1 MEADVRNT
9 SGQVV
14 DRVEISDLLFNA
26 PIYEALVHQALV
38 RQRANARQGTHSTKT
53 RGEIR
58 GGGRKPWRQKYTGRA
73 RQGSIR
79 SPLWRH
85 GGVTFGPKPRSYR
98 QDIPVR
104 MRRQALRSVLTSKL
118 AEGDLIIIDS
128 FNLERP
134 RTKDV
139 LSALRS
145 LEIDKTPALLVTAEP
160 EENLIRSAHNV
171 PRVKTLPA
179 RYMNI
184 GDLLAHHK
192 VVITLDAVRS
202 AEELWA
208 KSGRK
213 AER

>member
-1 MEADVRNT
+1 MEVDVRNT

-14 DRVEISDLLFNA
+14 DHVEVSDLLFNA

-53 RGEIR
+53 RSEAR

-85 GGVTFGPKPRSYR
+85 GGVAFGPKPRSYR

-104 MRRQALRSVLTSKL
+104 MRRQALRSILTSKL
-118 AEGDLIIIDS
+118 ANGDLVIIDS
-128 FNLERP
+128 FGLEKP

-139 LSALRS
+139 VATLQN
-145 LEIDKTPALLVTAEP
+145 LEVNSPALLVTAEP

-171 PRVKTLPA
+171 QRVKTLPA
-179 RYMNI
+179 RYMNV
-184 GDLLAHHK
+184 GDLLAHRK
-192 VVITLDAVRS
+192 LVITLDAVRS

>member
-1 MEADVRNT
+1 MEVDVRNT

-14 DRVEISDLLFNA
+14 DHVEVSDLLFNA

-38 RQRANARQGTHSTKT
+38 RQRANARQGTHSTKS

-58 GGGRKPWRQKYTGRA
+58 GGGRKPWRQKYTGRS

-98 QDIPVR
+98 QDLPVR

-118 AEGDLIIIDS
+118 ADGDLIIIDS
-128 FNLERP
+128 FGLERP

-139 LSALRS
+139 LTALQS
-145 LEIDKTPALLVTAEP
+145 LEVSTPALLVTAEP

-184 GDLLAHHK
+184 GDLLAHRK
-192 VVITLDAVRS
+192 LVITLDAVRS

>member
-1 MEADVRNT
+1 MEVDVRNT

-14 DRVEISDLLFNA
+14 DHVEVSDLLFNA

-38 RQRANARQGTHSTKT
+38 RQRANARQGTHSTKS
-53 RGEIR
+53 RGEVR

-73 RQGSIR
+73 RQGTIR

-85 GGVTFGPKPRSYR
+85 GGVTFGPKPRDYR
-98 QDIPVR
+98 QDLPVR

-118 AEGDLIIIDS
+118 ADGDLIIIDS
-128 FNLERP
+128 FGLERP

-139 LSALRS
+139 VTALQS
-145 LEIDKTPALLVTAEP
+145 LEINAPALLVTAEP

-179 RYMNI
+179 RYMNV
-184 GDLLAHHK
+184 GDLLAHRK
-192 VVITLDAVRS
+192 LVITLDAVRS

>member
-1 MEADVRNT
+1 MEVDVLNT

-14 DRVEISDLLFNA
+14 ERAEVSDLLFNA

-38 RQRANARQGTHSTKT
+38 RQHANARQGTHSAKT
-53 RGEIR
+53 RAEAR
-58 GGGRKPWRQKYTGRA
+58 GGGRKPWRQKYTGRS

-85 GGVTFGPKPRSYR
+85 GGVTFGPKPRDYR
-98 QDIPVR
+98 QDLPVR

-118 AEGDLIIIDS
+118 AEGDLIIVDS
-128 FNLERP
+128 FGLERP

-139 LSALRS
+139 VAALAS
-145 LEIDKTPALLVTAEP
+145 LEVSSPALLVTAEP

-179 RYMNI
+179 RYLNI
-184 GDLLAHHK
+184 GDLLAHRK
-192 VVITLDAVRS
+192 LVITLDGVRS

>member
-1 MEADVRNT
+1 MEVDVRNT

-14 DRVEISDLLFNA
+14 ETAEVSDLLFNA

-38 RQRANARQGTHSTKT
+38 CQRANARQGTHSTKT
-53 RGEIR
+53 RGDSR

-85 GGVTFGPKPRSYR
+85 GGVAFGPKPRSYR
-98 QDIPVR
+98 QDLPVR

-128 FNLERP
+128 FALERP

-139 LSALRS
+139 VTALRT
-145 LEIDKTPALLVTAEP
+145 LEIDSPALLVTAEP

-179 RYMNI
+179 RYMNV
-184 GDLLAHHK
+184 GDLLSHRK
-192 VVITLDAVRS
+192 LVITLDAVRS

-208 KSGRK
+208 KNGRK
-213 AER
+213 ADR

>member
-1 MEADVRNT
+1 MEVDVRNT

-14 DRVEISDLLFNA
+14 DHVEVSDLLFNA

-53 RGEIR
+53 RSETR
-58 GGGRKPWRQKYTGRA
+58 GGGRKPWRQKYTGRS

-85 GGVTFGPKPRSYR
+85 GGVAFGPKPRSYR

-118 AEGDLIIIDS
+118 ADGDLIIIDS
-128 FNLERP
+128 FGLDKP

-139 LSALRS
+139 LTALQS
-145 LEIDKTPALLVTAEP
+145 LEVNTPALLVTAEP

-171 PRVKTLPA
+171 QRVKTLPA
-179 RYMNI
+179 RYMNV
-184 GDLLAHHK
+184 GDLLAHRK
-192 VVITLDAVRS
+192 LVITLDAVRS

>member
-1 MEADVRNT
+1 MEVDVRNT
-9 SGQVV
+9 QGQVV
-14 DRVEISDLLFNA
+14 EQAEISDLLFNA

-53 RGEIR
+53 RAEAR
-58 GGGRKPWRQKYTGRA
+58 GGGRKPWRQKYTGRS

-85 GGVTFGPKPRSYR
+85 GGVAFGPKPRSYR

-128 FNLERP
+128 FGLEKP

-139 LSALRS
+139 ITALQT
-145 LEIDKTPALLVTAEP
+145 LEVDAPALLVTAEP
-160 EENLIRSAHNV
+160 EENLIRSARNV
-171 PRVKTLPA
+171 QRVKTLPA
-179 RYMNI
+179 RYMNV
-184 GDLLAHHK
+184 GDLLAHRK
-192 VVITLDAVRS
+192 LVITLDAIRS

-208 KSGRK
+208 KNGRK
-213 AER
+213 ADR

>member
-1 MEADVRNT
+1 MEVDVRNT

-14 DRVEISDLLFNA
+14 DHVEVSDLLFNA
-26 PIYEALVHQALV
+26 PIYEGVVHQALV
-38 RQRANARQGTHSTKT
+38 RQRANERQGTHSTKT
-53 RGEIR
+53 RGEAR
-58 GGGRKPWRQKYTGRA
+58 GGGRKPWKQKYTGRA

-85 GGVTFGPKPRSYR
+85 GGVAFGPKPRDYR

-118 AEGDLIIIDS
+118 AEGDVVIIDS
-128 FNLERP
+128 FGLERP

-139 LSALRS
+139 IAALQR
-145 LEIDKTPALLVTAEP
+145 LEVNSPALLVTAEP

-184 GDLLAHHK
+184 GDLLAHRTLI
-192 VVITLDAVRS
+192 ITLDAVRN

-213 AER
+213 ADR